1 MNTPVTWDTEALKAL
16 IKESV
21 REVLKEERWGLWQS
35 VISEVSD
42 AEQADIDRVSGAPAD
57 YSEDPKKLNRTPDT
71 DYLSAV
77 SSTMTEWASE
87 ADELAYHDL

>member
-1 MNTPVTWDTEALKAL
+1 MNIPVTLDVAALKAL

-21 REVLKEERWGLWQS
+21 REVLQEERFGLRQS
-35 VISEVSD
+35 VTHEVS
-42 AEQADIDRVSGAPAD
+42 AARQADINRVSDLPAD
-57 YSEDPKKLNRTPDT
+57 RPEDMKKLDRTPDS